1 MMNYQTNE
9 KLADMK
15 LHAMNQ
21 EFRRQMEVPS
31 MDSMDFD
38 GRFGMIVDA
47 QWQSRKDARFK
58 RLLKAANLREPSAC
72 LADIDF
78 APSRHLKKSQI
89 AQLSDCQWIKQ
100 GHNLIITGA
109 CGTGKT
115 YILSAFGSE
124 ACLRNYTVK
133 SYRVNRLLTDLA
145 IGRGDGSY
153 DKLMSNLKKPDLLIL
168 DDFAMQVLE
177 PSACRDLLEVV
188 EERYGRKAIAISA
201 QLPVKQWSETF
212 EDATIADATLDRLIH
227 NGYRLELEGPT
238 RRTTPEELKLMNNL
252 SPQKVNDN

>member
-15 LHAMNQ
+15 LHAMNK
-21 EFRRQMEVPS
+21 EFRRQMELPA

-38 GRFGMIVDA
+38 GRFGMLVDA
-47 QWQSRKDARFK
+47 QWNSRKDARFN
-58 RLLKAANLREPSAC
+58 RLLKIANLREPSAN

-89 AQLSDCQWIKQ
+89 AQLSDCQWIKE
-100 GHNLIITGA
+100 GHNLIMTGA

-115 YILSAFGSE
+115 YILSAFGHE
-124 ACLRNYTVK
+124 ACLRNYSVK
-133 SYRVNRLLTDLA
+133 TYRINRLLTDLA

-153 DKLMSNLKKPDLLIL
+153 DKLMNDLKKPDLLIL

-201 QLPVKQWSETF
+201 QLPVKQWFETF
-212 EDATIADATLDRLIH
+212 EDATIADAVLDRLIH
-227 NGYRLELEGPT
+227 NAYRIELEDPT
-238 RRTTPEELKLMNNL
+238 RRATPEELKLVNNTTL
-252 SPQKVNDN
+252 EK

>member
-1 MMNYQTNE
+1 MMNYQTSE

-15 LHAMNQ
+15 LHAMNR
-21 EFRRQMEVPS
+21 EFRRQMELPA
-31 MDSMDFD
+31 MESMDFD
-38 GRFGMIVDA
+38 ARFAMIVDA
-47 QWQSRKDARFK
+47 QWQSRKDARFS
-58 RLLKAANLREPSAC
+58 RLLKLSNLREPSAC
-72 LADIDF
+72 LADIDY

-89 AQLSDCQWIKQ
+89 AQLSDCNWIKQ
-100 GHNLIITGA
+100 GQNLIITGA

-115 YILSAFGSE
+115 YILSAFGRE

-153 DKLMSNLKKPDLLIL
+153 DRLMNDLKKPDLLIL

-201 QLPVKQWSETF
+201 QLPVKQWPETF

-227 NGYRLELEGPT
+227 NSYRIELEGPT
-238 RRTTPEELKLMNNL
+238 RRSTPEELKLANNT
-252 SPQKVNDN
+252 SPKKDDDN